1 MMDCKV
7 YHAGGDA
14 DCLIVKQA
22 IESALTKETILVGE
36 DTDLLILLIYFAD
49 LKGHK
54 IYLKSETKQYSKRK
68 MTLLD
73 IQLIKK
79 SLGLLVCTNI
89 LFIHSIARCDTT
101 SALFGIGKS
110 QQLTLFKDS
119 VIFREQAKV
128 FDGKFSSKEEII
140 VSGERALVTIYKGH
154 HQEELNAL
162 RFNKF
167 SEKISKCHS
176 QVEPKML
183 PPTSDAAKY
192 HSLHVYYQVREWKGD
207 SHNIDPLEWGWELIN
222 NRLMPK
228 YTDSSYTPEYLL
240 TIIKCSYKTGC
251 IKFAL

>member
-1 MMDCKV
+1 
-7 YHAGGDA
+7 
-14 DCLIVKQA
+14 
-22 IESALTKETILVGE
+22 
-36 DTDLLILLIYFAD
+36 
-49 LKGHK
+49 
-54 IYLKSETKQYSKRK
+54 

-140 VSGERALVTIYKGH
+140 VSGERALVTIYKRH

-167 SEKISKCHS
+167 FRK
-176 QVEPKML
+176 
-183 PPTSDAAKY
+183 
-192 HSLHVYYQVREWKGD
+192 
-207 SHNIDPLEWGWELIN
+207 N
-222 NRLMPK
+222 
-228 YTDSSYTPEYLL
+228 
-240 TIIKCSYKTGC
+240 
-251 IKFAL
+251 F

>member
-7 YHAGGDA
+7 YHAGGHA

-22 IESALTKETILVGE
+22 KESALTKETILVGE

-89 LFIHSIARCDTT
+89 LFIHSIAGCDTT

-110 QQLTLFKDS
+110 
-119 VIFREQAKV
+119 
-128 FDGKFSSKEEII
+128 
-140 VSGERALVTIYKGH
+140 H
-154 HQEELNAL
+154 
-162 RFNKF
+162 
-167 SEKISKCHS
+167 
-176 QVEPKML
+176 
-183 PPTSDAAKY
+183 
-192 HSLHVYYQVREWKGD
+192 
-207 SHNIDPLEWGWELIN
+207 
-222 NRLMPK
+222 
-228 YTDSSYTPEYLL
+228 
-240 TIIKCSYKTGC
+240 
-251 IKFAL
+251 